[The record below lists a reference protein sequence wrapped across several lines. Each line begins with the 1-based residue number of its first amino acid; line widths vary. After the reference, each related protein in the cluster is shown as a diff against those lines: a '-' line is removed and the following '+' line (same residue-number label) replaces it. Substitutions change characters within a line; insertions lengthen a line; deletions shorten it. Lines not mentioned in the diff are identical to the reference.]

1 MCKIE
6 RNCPMY
12 EEYCRTGNMSVMC
25 KSCVHL
31 KRAEKKIVYARTG
44 LAVAALAFIVST
56 YILF

>member
-1 MCKIE
+1 
-6 RNCPMY
+6 MY

-31 KRAEKKIVYARTG
+31 KRAEKKIVYARIG
-44 LAVAALAFIVST
+44 LAVATLAFIVST